1 MSELRVWLLRLSMT
15 RWMVLAKGYCLTTW
29 PTMRANSAPERSGVA
44 VVKCRPVLGSTTPNT
59 FAVPHR
65 SYSLSCLAGFPGLA
79 GIGERTS
86 GSSAHGLQEAYCT
99 PWQRYVAFGSRRE
112 LVSPQDAV
120 CRKAPLPSRCCCN
133 GGPFRGWPWGLKGG
147 SRRPE
152 EP

>member
-86 GSSAHGLQEAYCT
+86 ACSAIGFSSRQNDRLGGIVGL
-99 PWQRYVAFGSRRE
+99 FIDG
-112 LVSPQDAV
+112 QDV
-120 CRKAPLPSRCCCN
+120 LHLPDV
-133 GGPFRGWPWGLKGG
+133 L
-147 SRRPE
+147 
-152 EP
+152 